1 MRLYLCGFMGAGKTK
16 VGKLVAAAQDWP
28 FLDLDREVETLAGKE
43 VGRIFAEDG
52 EAAFR
57 DLEHRALRETAR
69 FDDLVVALGGGTF
82 YYPRNRE
89 VLSCLGRS
97 VWLDIPFALIA
108 RRLTPLKRATRP
120 LFADEAAARALYES
134 RVASYEL
141 ADHRLSLE
149 NEAPATEVAARI
161 IPLLRVD
168 PGEVPRHL

>member
-16 VGKLVAAAQDWP
+16 VGKLLAAEKGWP
-28 FLDLDREVETLAGKE
+28 FLDLDHEVEALAGKT
-43 VGRIFAEDG
+43 VAAIFEEDG

-57 DLEHRALRETAR
+57 ELEHRALDETAR

-82 YYPRNRE
+82 TFPRNRE
-89 VLSCLGRS
+89 VLSRLGRS
-97 VWLDIPFALIA
+97 VWLDIPFPLIA
-108 RRLTPLKRATRP
+108 ARLTPVKRATRP
-120 LFADEAAARALYES
+120 LFADEAAARALYER

-149 NEAPATEVAARI
+149 NEAPATDVAARI